1 MPNFSARTFLYL
13 RPALLLSWGLAPA
26 VASAAPAVAA
36 EDRATIFAAYIQP
49 IFADYCTSCHGA
61 EKTKGKLRLDSFD
74 HLLQGGENGAALV
87 ARDSKRSALIERLS
101 LPLDEEDHMPPRDK
115 PQPPPEI
122 LKLLAWWIDQG
133 ADPAARLADAKVPA
147 DLAPLLVVREVLRPR
162 PRAEIQTA
170 LAALP
175 SVFTA
180 RFVALDTPALA
191 IGSSRATD
199 AEVEHL
205 LAVREN
211 ITHLD
216 LARSPLTDRA
226 LATVARCTNLQ
237 VLRLDGTAITDAGL
251 AALAPLSRLTS
262 LNLNRTPVTDQALVP
277 LRRLKTLQK
286 VFLWDTAVTADGVTA
301 LQAALYRS
309 AEAERLRL
317 QIAAL
322 EHTRDALRV
331 EIVANV
337 TTGPTASEAEAP
349 KQMTIA
355 DIMKSIHE
363 GKSSKAVLAPQ
374 GKLSDDDLNQMLELY
389 GLMAAMTPPKGDKEH
404 FQQLTHSLI
413 TATKGLLAK
422 TPGAD
427 DEFKQAADCKSCH
440 SQHRA
445 K

>member
-1 MPNFSARTFLYL
+1 MPNLSARTSLRL
-13 RPALLLSWGLAPA
+13 RPTLLLGLGLAPA
-26 VASAAPAVAA
+26 VASAASAVSA
-36 EDRATIFAAYIQP
+36 EDSATIFAANIQP
-49 IFADYCTSCHGA
+49 IFADYCVSCHGA
-61 EKTKGKLRLDSFD
+61 EKNKGKLRLDSFE
-74 HLLQGGENGAALV
+74 HLAKGGENGAAFV
-87 ARDSKRSALIERLS
+87 ARDSKRSSLIERLS

-122 LKLLAWWIDQG
+122 IKLLAWWIDQG
-133 ADPAARLADAKVPA
+133 ADPAARLADAKIPT
-147 DLAPLLVVREVLRPR
+147 DLAPLLAAREVLRLR
-162 PRAEIQTA
+162 PRAEVQAA
-170 LAALP
+170 LTALP
-175 SVFTA
+175 SLFTS

-191 IGSSRATD
+191 ISSSRATD
-199 AEVEHL
+199 ADVERL
-205 LAVREN
+205 LVIREN

-226 LATVARCTNLQ
+226 LATVARFTNLQ
-237 VLRLDGTAITDAGL
+237 VLRLDGTAITDAGVAAL
-251 AALAPLSRLTS
+251 AALYRLTS

-286 VFLWDTAVTADGVTA
+286 VFLWDTAVTADGVAA
-301 LQAALYRS
+301 LQTALYRS

-331 EIVANV
+331 EIVANI
-337 TTGPTASEAEAP
+337 TTGPTASEVEAP

-355 DIMKSIHE
+355 EIMKSIHE
-363 GKSSKAVLAPQ
+363 GKASKAVLAPQ

-413 TATKGLLAK
+413 AATKGLLAK

-427 DEFKQAADCKSCH
+427 DEFKQAVDCKSCH